1 MNELSHPSPG
11 RPTTQAAE
19 GLPRW
24 RWTTD
29 ELVRL
34 TELGAFT
41 AEDRFE
47 LIGGEIVPISPSGRR
62 HEVLASLIEDSL
74 RALAPA
80 DIRIRT
86 ERQHNLSDDTYTKPD
101 IFVHEAAI
109 LPPDVRGDTVLLVI
123 EVADTSFDFDT
134 GTKAAL
140 YASHGV
146 REYWVVNART
156 LETRVHRKPGEQGY
170 ADVSI
175 CRADQTLASVLV
187 PALTVHVGDLKL
199 D

>member
-1 MNELSHPSPG
+1 MNEITHPTRG

-24 RWTTD
+24 RWTTA

-34 TELGAFT
+34 TQLGAFT

-47 LIGGEIVPISPSGRR
+47 LIGGEIVPMSPVGRR
-62 HEVLASLIEDSL
+62 HEVLASLIEDYL
-74 RALAPA
+74 RPVAPPE
-80 DIRIRT
+80 IRIRT
-86 ERQHNLSDDTYTKPD
+86 ERQLNLTDDTYTKPD
-101 IFVHEAAI
+101 IFVHAAAI
-109 LPPDVRGDTVLLVI
+109 LPPDVRADTVLLVI

-134 GTKAAL
+134 STKAAR
-140 YASHGV
+140 YAMHGV

-156 LETRVHRKPGEQGY
+156 LETRVHRAPGPQGF
-170 ADVSI
+170 ADVIPVAAATPLVS
-175 CRADQTLASVLV
+175 LLV
-187 PALTVHVGDLKL
+187 PSLTIRLADLQL